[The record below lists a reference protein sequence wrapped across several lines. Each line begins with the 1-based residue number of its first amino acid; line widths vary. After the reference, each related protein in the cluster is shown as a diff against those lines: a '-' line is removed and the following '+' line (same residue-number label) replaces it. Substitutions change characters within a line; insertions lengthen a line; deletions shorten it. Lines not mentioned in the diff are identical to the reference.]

1 MIKGIGIDICDI
13 KRLKTAMEK
22 NKGFIKR
29 VFSEREISYCGGK
42 KQPYLHF
49 AGRFAVKESFIKA
62 VSIDRAIKLREIETK
77 NTPEGRP
84 EIIKKGKV
92 NKLLKKVRAKKIHV
106 SISHTGGAAAAVCVL
121 E

>member
-13 KRLKTAMEK
+13 KRLKTAAGK
-22 NKGFIKR
+22 NRGFIKR
-29 VFSEREISYCGGK
+29 VFSGHEIKYCSAK
-42 KQPYLHF
+42 KQPFLHY

-62 VSIDRAIKLREIETK
+62 VSTDRAIKLREIETK
-77 NTPEGRP
+77 NTTKGKP
-84 EIIKKGKV
+84 EIIKNSRV
-92 NKLLKKVRAKKIHV
+92 NKALKKVKAKKIHV